1 MITPGSK
8 YFFGLTGLSLI
19 AAILYMVLVNPND
32 LGAVAL
38 FGLASCGAVIGAMA
52 SFTRDGDV
60 YTDEEAVAANAVAG
74 PPSFWPI
81 VFALGAALVLTGLA
95 TVSVVFI
102 LGIAVLI
109 GGGVEWSIQNWADG
123 ASSDREFNEFARTR
137 AISALEYPGLAAV
150 GLGIIAFFFSRVF
163 LALSKESGTIFFIVA
178 AAAIFVV
185 GILIAYKPFMK
196 GAVTVVVSVLAVVAL
211 VGVGTFAALSGERHE
226 LAVAAEEDHYDAS
239 HRECGEEKSKHYDRH
254 ANNTVSLRSAVT
266 ATIFVKDGKV
276 YAEAIGM
283 TKKVDTITIPRSN
296 ATSVMFRN
304 LDEEDHRLVVN
315 LGSAKVAE
323 TGVVEK
329 VGTCTQLTGKN
340 QEQVMTLTIPKPA
353 TEAEPFS
360 FTVPGATGEIKLVVP

>member
-32 LGAVAL
+32 LGAIAL
-38 FGLASCGAVIGAMA
+38 FGLATSGAVIGALA

-74 PPSFWPI
+74 PPSIWPI
-81 VFALGAALVLTGLA
+81 VFALGAALVLTGMA
-95 TVSVVFI
+95 TVSVVFV

-109 GGGVEWSIQNWADG
+109 GGGVEWAIHNWADG
-123 ASSDREFNEFARTR
+123 ASSDREFNTFARER
-137 AISALEYPGLAAV
+137 AISAIEYPGLAAV
-150 GLGIIAFFFSRVF
+150 GLGIIAFLFSRVF
-163 LALSKESGTIFFIVA
+163 LALSKESGTIFFIA
-178 AAAIFVV
+178 AAGAIFVV
-185 GILIAYKPFMK
+185 GILIASKGFMK
-196 GAVTVVVSVLAVVAL
+196 GAVTVVVAVLAAVAL

-226 LAVAAEEDHYDAS
+226 LAVAAEEDHFDAS
-239 HRECGEEKSKHYDRH
+239 HRECGEEESKHYDHH

-353 TEAEPFS
+353 TEAEPYS

>member
-123 ASSDREFNEFARTR
+123 ASSDREFNEFARSR

-185 GILIAYKPFMK
+185 GILIASKPFMK

-276 YAEAIGM
+276 YAEAIGLA
-283 TKKVDTITIPRSN
+283 TKVDTITIPRSN

>member
-38 FGLASCGAVIGAMA
+38 FGLATSGAVIGVMA
-52 SFTRDGDV
+52 LFTRDGDV

-109 GGGVEWSIQNWADG
+109 GGGVEWTIQNWADG

-150 GLGIIAFFFSRVF
+150 VLGVIAFFFSRVF

-178 AAAIFVV
+178 AASIFVV
-185 GILIAYKPFMK
+185 GILIASKPFMK
-196 GAVTVVVSVLAVVAL
+196 GAVTVVVAVLAVAAL
-211 VGVGTFAALSGERHE
+211 VGVGTIAALSGEREE

-239 HRECGEEKSKHYDRH
+239 HRECGEEESEHYDHH

-283 TKKVDTITIPRSN
+283 PTKVDTITIPRSN

-304 LDEEDHRLVVN
+304 LDDEDHRLVVN

>member
-19 AAILYMVLVNPND
+19 AAILYMVLVNPSD

-38 FGLASCGAVIGAMA
+38 FGLASCGAMIGSLAL
-52 SFTRDGDV
+52 FTRDGDV

-74 PPSFWPI
+74 PASFWPI
-81 VFALGAALVLTGLA
+81 VFALGAAMTLAGLA

-102 LGIAVLI
+102 LGISVLV
-109 GGGVEWSIQNWADG
+109 GGGIEWAIHNWADG
-123 ASSDREFNEFARTR
+123 ASSDHEFNKFARAR

-150 GLGIIAFFFSRVF
+150 VLGVIAFLFSRVF
-163 LALSKESGTIFFIVA
+163 LALSKDSGTIFFMVV

-185 GILIAYKPFMK
+185 GLLVAYKSFMK
-196 GAVTVVVSVLAVVAL
+196 GAVTVIVSVLAVVAL
-211 VGVGTFAALSGERHE
+211 VGVGTFAALSGERKE
-226 LAVAAEEDHYDAS
+226 LAIAAEEDHYDAS
-239 HRECGEEKSKHYDRH
+239 HRECGEEESKYYDHH

-276 YAEAIGM
+276 YAEAIGL
-283 TKKVDTITIPRSN
+283 TTKVDTITIPRSN

-304 LDEEDHRLVVN
+304 LDEKDYRLVVN

>member
-19 AAILYMVLVNPND
+19 AAILYMVLVNPSD

-38 FGLASCGAVIGAMA
+38 FGLASCGAMIGSLAL
-52 SFTRDGDV
+52 FTRDGDV

-74 PPSFWPI
+74 PASFWPI
-81 VFALGAALVLTGLA
+81 VFALGAAMTLAGLA

-102 LGIAVLI
+102 LGISVLV
-109 GGGVEWSIQNWADG
+109 GGGIEWAIHNWADG
-123 ASSDREFNEFARTR
+123 ASSDHEFNKFARAR

-150 GLGIIAFFFSRVF
+150 VLGVIAFLFSRVF
-163 LALSKESGTIFFIVA
+163 LALSKDSGTIFFMVV

-185 GILIAYKPFMK
+185 GLLVAYKSFMK
-196 GAVTVVVSVLAVVAL
+196 GAVTVIVSVLAVVAL
-211 VGVGTFAALSGERHE
+211 VGVGTFAALSGERKE
-226 LAVAAEEDHYDAS
+226 LAIAAEEDHYDAS
-239 HRECGEEKSKHYDRH
+239 HRECGEEKSKYYDHH
-254 ANNTVSLRSAVT
+254 ANNTVSMRSAVT

-276 YAEAIGM
+276 YAEAIGL
-283 TKKVDTITIPRSN
+283 TTKVDTITIPRSN

-304 LDEEDHRLVVN
+304 LDEKDYRLVVN

-329 VGTCTQLTGKN
+329 LGTCTQLTGKN

-360 FTVPGATGEIKLVVP
+360 FTVPGAAGEIKLVVP

>member
-19 AAILYMVLVNPND
+19 AAILYLVLVNPTD

-38 FGLASCGAVIGAMA
+38 FGLATSGAVIGVMA

-60 YTDEEAVAANAVAG
+60 YTDEEALAANAVAG

-102 LGIAVLI
+102 IGIAVLI
-109 GGGVEWSIQNWADG
+109 GGGVEWTIQNWSDG
-123 ASSDREFNEFARTR
+123 ASSDLEFNEFARTR

-150 GLGIIAFFFSRVF
+150 VLGVIAFFFSRVF
-163 LALSKESGTIFFIVA
+163 LALSKESGTIFFMVV
-178 AAAIFVV
+178 AAAIFVI
-185 GILIAYKPFMK
+185 GLLIAYKSFMK
-196 GAVTVVVSVLAVVAL
+196 GAVTVIVSVLAVVAL
-211 VGVGTFAALSGERHE
+211 VGVGTLAALSGERKE
-226 LAVAAEEDHYDAS
+226 LAIAEEADHFDAS
-239 HRECGEEKSKHYDRH
+239 HRECGEEKSKYYDRD
-254 ANNTVSLRSAVT
+254 ANKTVSLRSAVT
-266 ATIFVKDGKV
+266 ATIFVKNGKV
-276 YAEAIGM
+276 YAEAIGLA
-283 TKKVDTITIPRSN
+283 KKVDTITIGRSN
-296 ATSVMFRN
+296 ATSVLFRN
-304 LDEEDHRLVVN
+304 LDEKKFRLVVN

-323 TGVVEK
+323 TGVAEK

-360 FTVPGATGEIKLVVP
+360 FTVPGAIGEIKLVVP

>member
-19 AAILYMVLVNPND
+19 AAILYMVLVNPSD

-38 FGLASCGAVIGAMA
+38 FGLASCGAVIGALA
-52 SFTRDGDV
+52 LFTRDGDV

-74 PPSFWPI
+74 PASFWPI
-81 VFALGAALVLTGLA
+81 VFALGSAITLAGLA

-109 GGGVEWSIQNWADG
+109 GGGIEWAIHNWADG
-123 ASSDREFNEFARTR
+123 ASSDHEFNKFARAR
-137 AISALEYPGLAAV
+137 AIGALEYPGLAAV
-150 GLGIIAFFFSRVF
+150 VLGIIAFFFSRMF
-163 LALSKESGTIFFIVA
+163 LALSKDSGTIFFMVV

-185 GILIAYKPFMK
+185 GLLIAYKSFMK
-196 GAVTVVVSVLAVVAL
+196 GAVTVIVSVLAVVAL
-211 VGVGTFAALSGERHE
+211 VGVGTFAALSGERKE
-226 LAVAAEEDHYDAS
+226 LAVAAEEDHYDIS
-239 HRECGEEKSKHYDRH
+239 HRECGEEKSKYYDHH
-254 ANNTVSLRSAVT
+254 ANNTVSMRSAVT

-276 YAEAIGM
+276 YAEAIGL
-283 TKKVDTITIPRSN
+283 TTKVDTITIPRSN

-304 LDEEDHRLVVN
+304 LDEKDYRLVVN

-329 VGTCTQLTGKN
+329 LGTCTQLTGKN

-360 FTVPGATGEIKLVVP
+360 FTVPGAAGEIKLVVP

>member
-19 AAILYMVLVNPND
+19 AAILYMVLVNPSD

-38 FGLASCGAVIGAMA
+38 FGLASCGAVIGSLAL
-52 SFTRDGDV
+52 FTRDGDV

-81 VFALGAALVLTGLA
+81 VFALGGAITLAGLA

-109 GGGVEWSIQNWADG
+109 GGGIEWAIHNWADG
-123 ASSDREFNEFARTR
+123 ASSDHEFNTFARAR
-137 AISALEYPGLAAV
+137 AIGALEYPGLAAV
-150 GLGIIAFFFSRVF
+150 VLGIIAFFFSRMF
-163 LALSKESGTIFFIVA
+163 LALSKDSGTIFFMVV

-185 GILIAYKPFMK
+185 GLLIAYKSFMK
-196 GAVTVVVSVLAVVAL
+196 GAVTVIVSVLAVVAL
-211 VGVGTFAALSGERHE
+211 VGVGTFAALSGERKE
-226 LAVAAEEDHYDAS
+226 LAIAAEEDHYDAS
-239 HRECGEEKSKHYDRH
+239 HRECGEEKSKYYDHH
-254 ANNTVSLRSAVT
+254 ANNTVSMRSAVT

-276 YAEAIGM
+276 YAEAIGL
-283 TKKVDTITIPRSN
+283 TAKVDTITIPRSN

-304 LDEEDHRLVVN
+304 LDEKDYRLVVN

-329 VGTCTQLTGKN
+329 LGTCTQLTGKN

>member
-19 AAILYMVLVNPND
+19 AAILYMVLVNPSD

-38 FGLASCGAVIGAMA
+38 FGLATSGALIGAMA

-74 PPSFWPI
+74 PSSIWPI
-81 VFALGAALVLTGLA
+81 VFALGAAIVLTGLA

-109 GGGVEWSIQNWADG
+109 GGGLEWSIQNWADG
-123 ASSDREFNEFARTR
+123 ASSDQEFNKFARSR

-150 GLGIIAFFFSRVF
+150 GLGIIAFFFSRVV
-163 LALSKESGTIFFIVA
+163 LAVSKESGPIIFIVVA
-178 AAAIFVV
+178 TGILVV
-185 GILIAYKPFMK
+185 GVLIASKPFMK

-211 VGVGTFAALSGERHE
+211 AVAGTFAALSGERKE
-226 LAVAAEEDHYDAS
+226 LAIASEEDHYDAS
-239 HRECGEEKSKHYDRH
+239 HRECGEEESEHYDH
-254 ANNTVSLRSAVT
+254 LANNTVSLRSAVT

-283 TKKVDTITIPRSN
+283 TKKVDTITIARSN

-304 LDEEDHRLVVN
+304 LDEEKHRLVVN
-315 LGSAKVAE
+315 LGSAKIAE
-323 TGVVEK
+323 TGVAEK

-340 QEQVMTLTIPKPA
+340 QEQVMTLKIPKPA
-353 TEAEPFS
+353 TEAEPYS
-360 FTVPGATGEIKLVVP
+360 FTVPGASGEIKLVVP

>member
-19 AAILYMVLVNPND
+19 AAILYMVLVNPSD

-38 FGLASCGAVIGAMA
+38 FGLASCGAMIGALA
-52 SFTRDGDV
+52 LFTRDGDV

-74 PPSFWPI
+74 PASFWPI
-81 VFALGAALVLTGLA
+81 VFALGAAVTLAGLA

-102 LGIAVLI
+102 LGISVLV
-109 GGGVEWSIQNWADG
+109 GGGIEWAIHNWADG
-123 ASSDREFNEFARTR
+123 ASSDHEFNKFARAR

-150 GLGIIAFFFSRVF
+150 VLGVIAFLFSRVF
-163 LALSKESGTIFFIVA
+163 LALSKDSGTIFFMVV

-185 GILIAYKPFMK
+185 GLLVAYKSFMK
-196 GAVTVVVSVLAVVAL
+196 GAVTVIVSVLAVVAL
-211 VGVGTFAALSGERHE
+211 VGVGTFAALSGERKE
-226 LAVAAEEDHYDAS
+226 LAIAAEEDHYDAS
-239 HRECGEEKSKHYDRH
+239 HRECGEEESEHYDHH

-276 YAEAIGM
+276 YAEAIGL
-283 TKKVDTITIPRSN
+283 TTKVDTITIPRSN

-304 LDEEDHRLVVN
+304 LDEKDYRLVVN

>member
-196 GAVTVVVSVLAVVAL
+196 GAVTVIVAVLAVGAL
-211 VGVGTFAALSGERHE
+211 VGVGTIAALSGERKE
-226 LAVAAEEDHYDAS
+226 LAVAAKEDHYDAS
-239 HRECGEEKSKHYDRH
+239 HRECGEEESEHYDRH

>member
-19 AAILYMVLVNPND
+19 AAILYMVLVNPSD

-38 FGLASCGAVIGAMA
+38 FGLASCGAMIGALA
-52 SFTRDGDV
+52 LFTRDGDV

-74 PPSFWPI
+74 PASFWPI
-81 VFALGAALVLTGLA
+81 VFALGAAITLAGLA

-102 LGIAVLI
+102 LGISVLV
-109 GGGVEWSIQNWADG
+109 GGGIEWAIHNWADG
-123 ASSDREFNEFARTR
+123 ASSDHEFNKFARAR

-150 GLGIIAFFFSRVF
+150 VLGVIAFLFSRVF
-163 LALSKESGTIFFIVA
+163 LALSKDSGTIFFMVV

-185 GILIAYKPFMK
+185 GLLVAYKSFMK
-196 GAVTVVVSVLAVVAL
+196 GAVTVIVSVLAVVAL
-211 VGVGTFAALSGERHE
+211 VGVGTFAALSGERKE
-226 LAVAAEEDHYDAS
+226 LAIAAEEDHYDAS
-239 HRECGEEKSKHYDRH
+239 HRECGEEESKYYDHH

-276 YAEAIGM
+276 YAEAIGL
-283 TKKVDTITIPRSN
+283 TTKVDTITIPRSN

-304 LDEEDHRLVVN
+304 LDEKDYRLVVN

>member
-38 FGLASCGAVIGAMA
+38 IGLAASGALIGAMA
-52 SFTRDGDV
+52 LFTRDGDV
-60 YTDEEAVAANAVAG
+60 YTEEEAVAANAVAG

-81 VFALGAALVLTGLA
+81 VFALGGALVLTGMA
-95 TVSVVFI
+95 TVSVVFV

-109 GGGVEWSIQNWADG
+109 GGGIEWTIQNWADG
-123 ASSDREFNEFARTR
+123 ASSDGEFNEFARTR

-150 GLGIIAFFFSRVF
+150 VLGIIAFFFSRVF
-163 LALSKESGTIFFIVA
+163 LALSKESGTIFFIVVA
-178 AAAIFVV
+178 AVIFAI
-185 GILIAYKPFMK
+185 GMLIAYKSFMK
-196 GAVTVVVSVLAVVAL
+196 GAVTVIVSVLAVVAL
-211 VGVGTFAALSGERHE
+211 VGVGTLAALSGERKE
-226 LAVAAEEDHYDAS
+226 LAIAEKEDHFDAS
-239 HRECGEEKSKHYDRH
+239 HRECGGEKSKYYDKH
-254 ANNTVSLRSAVT
+254 ANNTVSLRSAVA

-276 YAEAIGM
+276 YAEAIGLA
-283 TKKVDTITIPRSN
+283 KKVDTITIPRSN

-304 LDEEDHRLVVN
+304 LDEKQYRLVVN
-315 LGSAKVAE
+315 LGSVKVGE
-323 TGVVEK
+323 TGVAEK

>member
-38 FGLASCGAVIGAMA
+38 FGLASSGALIGTMA
-52 SFTRDGDV
+52 LFTRDGDV
-60 YTDEEAVAANAVAG
+60 YTDEEAVAANAIAG

-81 VFALGAALVLTGLA
+81 VFALGAALVLTGMA
-95 TVSVVFI
+95 TVSIVFI

-109 GGGVEWSIQNWADG
+109 GSGIEWSIQNWADG

-150 GLGIIAFFFSRVF
+150 VLGVIAFFFSRVF

-178 AAAIFVV
+178 ASAIFVV
-185 GILIAYKPFMK
+185 GILIASKPFMK
-196 GAVTVVVSVLAVVAL
+196 GAVTVVVAVLAVGAL
-211 VGVGTFAALSGERHE
+211 VGVGTIAALSGERKE

-239 HRECGEEKSKHYDRH
+239 HRECGEEKSKHYDKH

>member
-32 LGAVAL
+32 LGAIAL
-38 FGLASCGAVIGAMA
+38 FGLATSGAVIGALA

-74 PPSFWPI
+74 PPSIWPI
-81 VFALGAALVLTGLA
+81 VFALGAALVLTGMA
-95 TVSVVFI
+95 TVSVVFV
-102 LGIAVLI
+102 LGIAVLV
-109 GGGVEWSIQNWADG
+109 GGGIEWTIQNWADS
-123 ASSDREFNEFARTR
+123 ASSDHEFNEFARTR

-150 GLGIIAFFFSRVF
+150 VLGVIAFFFSRVF

-185 GILIAYKPFMK
+185 GILIASKPFMK
-196 GAVTVVVSVLAVVAL
+196 GAVTVIVAVLAVGAL
-211 VGVGTFAALSGERHE
+211 VGVGTIAALSGERHE

-239 HRECGEEKSKHYDRH
+239 HRECGEEKSKHYDHH

-315 LGSAKVAE
+315 LGSVKVAE

>member
-38 FGLASCGAVIGAMA
+38 FGLATSGAVIGVMA
-52 SFTRDGDV
+52 LFTRDGDV

-102 LGIAVLI
+102 LGVAVLI
-109 GGGVEWSIQNWADG
+109 GGGIEWTIQNWADG
-123 ASSDREFNEFARTR
+123 VSSDREFNEFARTR

-150 GLGIIAFFFSRVF
+150 VLGVIAFFFSRVF

-178 AAAIFVV
+178 AASIFVV
-185 GILIAYKPFMK
+185 GILIASKPFMK
-196 GAVTVVVSVLAVVAL
+196 GAVTVVVAVLAVGAL
-211 VGVGTFAALSGERHE
+211 VGVGTIAALSGERHE

-239 HRECGEEKSKHYDRH
+239 HRECGEEKSKHYDKH

-283 TKKVDTITIPRSN
+283 PTKVDTITIPRSN

-304 LDEEDHRLVVN
+304 LDDEDHRLVVN

>member
-19 AAILYMVLVNPND
+19 AAILYMVLVNPSD

-38 FGLASCGAVIGAMA
+38 FGLASCGAMIGALA
-52 SFTRDGDV
+52 LFTRDGDV

-74 PPSFWPI
+74 PASFWPI
-81 VFALGAALVLTGLA
+81 VFALGAAVTLAGLA

-102 LGIAVLI
+102 LGISVLV
-109 GGGVEWSIQNWADG
+109 GGGIEWAIHNWADG
-123 ASSDREFNEFARTR
+123 ASSDHEFNKFARAR

-150 GLGIIAFFFSRVF
+150 VLGVIAFLFSRVF
-163 LALSKESGTIFFIVA
+163 LALSKDSGTIFFMVV

-185 GILIAYKPFMK
+185 GLLAAYKSFMK
-196 GAVTVVVSVLAVVAL
+196 GAVTVIVSVLAVVAL
-211 VGVGTFAALSGERHE
+211 VGVGTFAALSGERKE
-226 LAVAAEEDHYDAS
+226 LAIAAEEDHYDAS
-239 HRECGEEKSKHYDRH
+239 HRECGEEESKYYDHH

-276 YAEAIGM
+276 YAEAIGL
-283 TKKVDTITIPRSN
+283 TTKVDTITIPRSN

-304 LDEEDHRLVVN
+304 LDEKDYRLVVN

>member
-19 AAILYMVLVNPND
+19 AAILFMVLVNPND

-38 FGLASCGAVIGAMA
+38 FGLATSGAVIGVMA

-109 GGGVEWSIQNWADG
+109 GGGVEWTIQNWADG

-150 GLGIIAFFFSRVF
+150 GLGIIAFLFSRVF
-163 LALSKESGTIFFIVA
+163 LALSKNSGTIFFMVVA
-178 AAAIFVV
+178 TAIFVV
-185 GILIAYKPFMK
+185 GILIASKGLMK
-196 GAVTVVVSVLAVVAL
+196 GAVTVVVAVLAAVAL
-211 VGVGTFAALSGERHE
+211 VGVGTFAALSGEREE
-226 LAVAAEEDHYDAS
+226 LAMAAEEDHYDAS
-239 HRECGEEKSKHYDRH
+239 HRECGEGKSKYYDRH

-304 LDEEDHRLVVN
+304 LDQKQHRLVVN
-315 LGSAKVAE
+315 LGSAKVAD

-360 FTVPGATGEIKLVVP
+360 FTVPGAAGEIKLVVP

>member
-38 FGLASCGAVIGAMA
+38 IGLAASGALIGAMA
-52 SFTRDGDV
+52 LFTRDSDV
-60 YTDEEAVAANAVAG
+60 YTEEEAVAANAVAG
-74 PPSFWPI
+74 PPSIWPI
-81 VFALGAALVLTGLA
+81 VFALGAALVLTGMA

-109 GGGVEWSIQNWADG
+109 GGGVEWTIQNWADG

-137 AISALEYPGLAAV
+137 AISALDYPGLAAV
-150 GLGIIAFFFSRVF
+150 VLGIIAFFFSRVF
-163 LALSKESGTIFFIVA
+163 LALSKESGTIFFMVVA
-178 AAAIFVV
+178 VAIFVV
-185 GILIAYKPFMK
+185 GLLAAYKSFMK
-196 GAVTVVVSVLAVVAL
+196 GAVTVVVSVLAVLAL
-211 VGVGTFAALSGERHE
+211 VGVGTLAALSGERKE
-226 LAVAAEEDHYDAS
+226 LAIAEEEDHFDAS
-239 HRECGEEKSKHYDRH
+239 HRECGGEKSKYYDKH

-276 YAEAIGM
+276 YAEAIGLA
-283 TKKVDTITIPRSN
+283 KKVDTITIPRSN

-304 LDEEDHRLVVN
+304 LDEEQYRLVVN

-323 TGVVEK
+323 TGVAEK

>member
-19 AAILYMVLVNPND
+19 AAILYMVLVNPSD

-38 FGLASCGAVIGAMA
+38 FGLASCGAMIGALA
-52 SFTRDGDV
+52 LFTRDGDV
-60 YTDEEAVAANAVAG
+60 YSDEEAVAANAVAG
-74 PPSFWPI
+74 PASFWPI
-81 VFALGAALVLTGLA
+81 VLALGAAITLAGLA

-102 LGIAVLI
+102 LGISVLV
-109 GGGVEWSIQNWADG
+109 GGGIEWAIHNWADG
-123 ASSDREFNEFARTR
+123 ASSDHDFNRFARAR

-150 GLGIIAFFFSRVF
+150 VLGIIAFFFSRMC
-163 LALSKESGTIFFIVA
+163 LALSKESGTIFFMVV

-185 GILIAYKPFMK
+185 GLLIAYKSFMK
-196 GAVTVVVSVLAVVAL
+196 GAVTVIVSILAVVAL
-211 VGVGTFAALSGERHE
+211 VGVGTFAALSGERKE
-226 LAVAAEEDHYDAS
+226 LAIAAEEDHYDAS
-239 HRECGEEKSKHYDRH
+239 HRECGEEKSKYYDHH
-254 ANNTVSLRSAVT
+254 ANNTVSMRSAVT

-276 YAEAIGM
+276 YAEAIGL
-283 TKKVDTITIPRSN
+283 TTKVDTITIPRSN

-304 LDEEDHRLVVN
+304 LDEKDYRLVVN

-329 VGTCTQLTGKN
+329 LGTCTQLTGKN

>member
-19 AAILYMVLVNPND
+19 SAILYMVLVNPSD

-38 FGLASCGAVIGAMA
+38 FGLAASGALIGAMA
-52 SFTRDGDV
+52 LFTRDGDV
-60 YTDEEAVAANAVAG
+60 YTDEEAVAANAPAG
-74 PPSFWPI
+74 SPSFWPI

-95 TVSVVFI
+95 TVPVVFV

-109 GGGVEWSIQNWADG
+109 AGGVEWTIQNWADG

-137 AISALEYPGLAAV
+137 AISAIEYPGLAAV
-150 GLGIIAFFFSRVF
+150 GLGVIAFFFSRVV
-163 LALSKESGTIFFIVA
+163 LAVTKEAGPIVFIVVA
-178 AAAIFVV
+178 MAILVV
-185 GILIAYKPFMK
+185 GVLIATKPFMK
-196 GAVTVVVSVLAVVAL
+196 GTVTVVVSVLAVVAL
-211 VGVGTFAALSGERHE
+211 AAAGTYAALSGERHE
-226 LAVAAEEDHYDAS
+226 LTVAAEEDHYDAS
-239 HRECGEEKSKHYDRH
+239 HRECGAEASDHYDH
-254 ANNTVSLRSAVT
+254 LANNTVSLRSAVT

-283 TKKVDTITIPRSN
+283 TKKVDTVTIPRSS

-304 LDEEDHRLVVN
+304 LDEEQHRLVVN
-315 LGSAKVAE
+315 LGSAKVAT
-323 TGVVEK
+323 TGVIEK

-340 QEQVMTLTIPKPA
+340 QEQVMTLKIPKPA
-353 TEAEPFS
+353 TATEPYS

>member
-38 FGLASCGAVIGAMA
+38 IGLAASGALIGAMA
-52 SFTRDGDV
+52 LFTRDGDV

-74 PPSFWPI
+74 PPSIWPI
-81 VFALGAALVLTGLA
+81 VFALGAALVLTGMA

-109 GGGVEWSIQNWADG
+109 GGGVEWTIQNWADG

-137 AISALEYPGLAAV
+137 AISALDYPGLAAV
-150 GLGIIAFFFSRVF
+150 VLGIIAFFFSRVF
-163 LALSKESGTIFFIVA
+163 LALSKESGTIFFMVV

-185 GILIAYKPFMK
+185 GLLAAYKSFMK
-196 GAVTVVVSVLAVVAL
+196 GAVTVIVSVLAVLAL
-211 VGVGTFAALSGERHE
+211 VGVGTLAALSGERKE
-226 LAVAAEEDHYDAS
+226 LAIAEEEDHFDAS
-239 HRECGEEKSKHYDRH
+239 HRECGGEKSKYYDKH

-276 YAEAIGM
+276 YAEAIGLA
-283 TKKVDTITIPRSN
+283 KKVDTITIPRSN

-304 LDEEDHRLVVN
+304 LDEEQYRLVVN

-323 TGVVEK
+323 TGVAEK

>member
-19 AAILYMVLVNPND
+19 AAILYMVLVNPSD

-38 FGLASCGAVIGAMA
+38 FGLASCGAVIGALA
-52 SFTRDGDV
+52 LFTRDGDV

-74 PPSFWPI
+74 PASFWPI
-81 VFALGAALVLTGLA
+81 VLALGAAITLAGLA

-102 LGIAVLI
+102 LGISVLV
-109 GGGVEWSIQNWADG
+109 GGGIEWAIHNWADG
-123 ASSDREFNEFARTR
+123 ASSDHDFNRFARAR

-150 GLGIIAFFFSRVF
+150 VLGIIAFFFSRMF
-163 LALSKESGTIFFIVA
+163 LALSKESGTIFFMVV

-185 GILIAYKPFMK
+185 GLLIAYKSFMK
-196 GAVTVVVSVLAVVAL
+196 GAVTVIVSILAVVAL
-211 VGVGTFAALSGERHE
+211 VGVGTFAALSGERKE
-226 LAVAAEEDHYDAS
+226 LAIAAEEDHYDAS
-239 HRECGEEKSKHYDRH
+239 HRECGEEKSKYYDHH
-254 ANNTVSLRSAVT
+254 ANNTVSMRSAVT

-276 YAEAIGM
+276 YAEAIGL
-283 TKKVDTITIPRSN
+283 TTKVDTITIPRSN

-304 LDEEDHRLVVN
+304 LDEKDYRLVVN

-329 VGTCTQLTGKN
+329 LGTCTQLTGKN

>member
-102 LGIAVLI
+102 LGVAVLI
-109 GGGVEWSIQNWADG
+109 GGGVEWTIQNWADG
-123 ASSDREFNEFARTR
+123 ASSDPEFNEFARTR
-137 AISALEYPGLAAV
+137 AISALEYPGVAAV

-196 GAVTVVVSVLAVVAL
+196 GAVTVIVAVLAVGAL
-211 VGVGTFAALSGERHE
+211 VGVGTIAALSGERKE
-226 LAVAAEEDHYDAS
+226 LAVAAKEDHYDAS
-239 HRECGEEKSKHYDRH
+239 HRECGEEESEHYDH
-254 ANNTVSLRSAVT
+254 LANNTVSLRSAVT